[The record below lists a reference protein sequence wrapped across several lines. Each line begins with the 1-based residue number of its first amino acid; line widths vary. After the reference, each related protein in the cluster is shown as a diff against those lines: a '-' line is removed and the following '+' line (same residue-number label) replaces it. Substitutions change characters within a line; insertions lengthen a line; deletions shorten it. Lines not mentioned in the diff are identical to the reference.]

1 MGRVNGGWGGGKWG
15 PILRKFRPLRK
26 ESEIISKAVK
36 NSYFLR
42 KLVGSK
48 AKAETSVTSL
58 SVPLHV
64 RCNEQRQEVQ
74 HHLSSLPRGMF

>member
-1 MGRVNGGWGGGKWG
+1 M
-15 PILRKFRPLRK
+15 
-26 ESEIISKAVK
+26 IISKSVK
-36 NSYFLR
+36 NSHFSR

-48 AKAETSVTSL
+48 AKAKTSVTSVTSL

-64 RCNEQRQEVQ
+64 LSSEQRQEVQ

>member
-1 MGRVNGGWGGGKWG
+1 M
-15 PILRKFRPLRK
+15 
-26 ESEIISKAVK
+26 IISKSVK
-36 NSYFLR
+36 NSHFSR

-64 RCNEQRQEVQ
+64 LSSEQRQEVQ